1 MNMKYTWITKAMENE
16 GALTAYH
23 DGSFFRAQIEWRY
36 VDAIFSDPCESF
48 ADALTS
54 LNSALE
60 DDAADECNL

>member
-1 MNMKYTWITKAMENE
+1 MKYIWITKAIENE

-23 DGSFFRAQIEWRY
+23 DGNFFRANMEWRH

-48 ADALTS
+48 ADALAS